1 MLLDPKA
8 LPVIAELKLRVKT
21 LAMLD
26 AIIAPDWEDRYYSY
40 NQNWCA
46 GAEMASMRNG
56 SGDEWF
62 ILFGAFGA
70 AIKGLY
76 HESKIAGNSILSKE
90 VERQLPE
97 SFSAFYKEPAFGMDW
112 LSFCYWCESTQG
124 SWEKVIHPDP
134 AYTDVS
140 DGSLEFLSLLY
151 EPASAYQEFASWYYE
166 LEIPLETIEKIYSH
180 HPITESIIAAL
191 NPNLKIALVKE
202 FAAEIG
208 YPI

>member
-1 MLLDPKA
+1 MQLDTKMLPT
-8 LPVIAELKLRVKT
+8 IADLKLRAKA

-40 NQNWCA
+40 DQHWSA
-46 GAEMASMRNG
+46 GHEMASMRNG
-56 SGDEWF
+56 CGDDWF

-70 AIKGLY
+70 AIKGLD

-90 VERQLPE
+90 VERQLPN
-97 SFSAFYKEPAFGMDW
+97 SFSVFYKEPAFGMDW
-112 LSFCYWCESTQG
+112 LSFCYWCESTQR

-134 AYTDVS
+134 AYAEVS

-166 LEIPLETIEKIYSH
+166 FEIPFEVIEKIYSH
-180 HPITESIIAAL
+180 HPITESIITAL
-191 NPNLKIALVKE
+191 NPELQMALVKE
-202 FAAEIG
+202 FAMEIG